1 MPHAVSMR
9 YARALADAVLDPKS
23 GLEAGRAWQ
32 ELRSFAE
39 LVRDNAEL
47 RNVLMSPAVSPARKR
62 AVVSRFA
69 GILSASRLVRNFL
82 FVLIDRRRIALL
94 DEVVDAFEAEI
105 DARLGIVRA
114 QVISAAP
121 LDEPQRAEMQ
131 AALGRLAGKQV
142 RANFDVDPALI
153 GGAVARI
160 GSTIYDGSVRGQLD
174 ALRTRLVQ

>member
-23 GLEAGRAWQ
+23 GLEPGKAWQ
-32 ELRSFAE
+32 ELRSVSE
-39 LVRDNAEL
+39 LVSENAEL
-47 RNVLMSPAVSPARKR
+47 RNVLTSPAVSTARKR
-62 AVVSRFA
+62 AVIGRFA
-69 GILSASRLVRNFL
+69 STLAVSRLVRNFL

-94 DEVVDAFEAEI
+94 PEVVDAFESEV
-105 DARLGIVRA
+105 DARLGVVRA
-114 QVISAAP
+114 QVTTAAP

-142 RANFDVDPALI
+142 RASFDVDPALI

-160 GSTIYDGSVRGQLD
+160 GSTIYDGSVRGHLD
-174 ALRTRLVQ
+174 TLRSRLVQ